1 MEKEPAQLRNG
12 AVSFPFIVF
21 LLCSCEKKIQNATHD
36 GRLKRSR
43 RGPMWSTKGPKPI
56 MLPLQIHSQSPG
68 QNPPPTVQPWR
79 GCWCPSP
86 GRTPTPQATLILILK
101 TEMAREEQ
109 GTSTSPHLVNP
120 INQRKKENKKKRKRK
135 RPRERENEKKNRDD
149 TGIKTRKKIK
159 RKERGREDRTG
170 S

>member
-1 MEKEPAQLRNG
+1 MEKEPAQPRNG
-12 AVSFPFIVF
+12 AVSFPVIVF

-101 TEMAREEQ
+101 GKRRWQMNHQ
-109 GTSTSPHLVNP
+109 KSSP
-120 INQRKKENKKKRKRK
+120 IKSRGENQTRGDQENKGGRT
-135 RPRERENEKKNRDD
+135 KNRDGSRG
-149 TGIKTRKKIK
+149 TG
-159 RKERGREDRTG
+159 DFNFP
-170 S
+170 SPS

>member
-1 MEKEPAQLRNG
+1 MNHQKSSLYKAG
-12 AVSFPFIVF
+12 
-21 LLCSCEKKIQNATHD
+21 
-36 GRLKRSR
+36 
-43 RGPMWSTKGPKPI
+43 
-56 MLPLQIHSQSPG
+56 
-68 QNPPPTVQPWR
+68 
-79 GCWCPSP
+79 
-86 GRTPTPQATLILILK
+86 GRTRREETRRTREAEPK

-120 INQRKKENKKKRKRK
+120 INQRKKEKKKKRKRK

-159 RKERGREDRTG
+159 RKERGREERTG